1 MNKVKTFV
9 VAGLLI
15 LLAFW
20 LGKIIVRL
28 MLPILLVGVLLYVL
42 MKWRR

>member
-1 MNKVKTFV
+1 MGKLKSFA

-20 LGKIIVRL
+20 LGKIVIRL
-28 MLPILLVGVLLYVL
+28 MLPILLVGALLYVL